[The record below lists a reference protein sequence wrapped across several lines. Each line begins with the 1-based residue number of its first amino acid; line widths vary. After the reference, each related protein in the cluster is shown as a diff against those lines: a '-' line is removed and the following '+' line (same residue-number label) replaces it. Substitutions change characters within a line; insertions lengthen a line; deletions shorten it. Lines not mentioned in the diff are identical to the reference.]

1 MIIYSVWRPP
11 RDQLARLLL
20 TLLGLTPPTKCWLV
34 LIMDNGSFN
43 GWDITCMLDGHI
55 ETWKLW
61 NYLYDHCAYSFSCSC
76 CHHKLI
82 TLFHFSCLKV
92 WNELDHVL
100 SFFLSN
106 CLTGKGW
113 VTPLRAL
120 LSAIFYG
127 VWGLRFHASLGKLCL
142 KSLYF
147 MWNTTGV
154 PHCGSS
160 SLFLCKMIRLVTNLL
175 FCFLVSLFKP
185 DKRQR
190 WVMFRCGVG
199 KLHPPELLTW
209 WELLRKTVMI
219 KTTKVAPP
227 SFPSIRPGV

>member
-1 MIIYSVWRPP
+1 MGHNVYVRWSCRNMETMELPIWPLRLFIFL
-11 RDQLARLLL
+11 QLLSPWTHNFVPFL
-20 TLLGLTPPTKCWLV
+20 C
-34 LIMDNGSFN
+34 F
-43 GWDITCMLDGHI
+43 
-55 ETWKLW
+55 
-61 NYLYDHCAYSFSCSC
+61 
-76 CHHKLI
+76 
-82 TLFHFSCLKV
+82 KV
-92 WNELDHVL
+92 WNELDRIL
-100 SFFLSN
+100 SFFVSN

-127 VWGLRFHASLGKLCL
+127 GWGLRFLASVGKLCL

-154 PHCGSS
+154 PQCGSS
-160 SLFLCKMIRLVTNLL
+160 SPFLCKMIHLVTNLL

-199 KLHPPELLTW
+199 KLRPPELLSW
-209 WELLRKTVMI
+209 WELLKKNVMI

-227 SFPSIRPGV
+227 SFTSIQPGV